1 MQDCPAFFQLFQFK
15 IMANNNIR
23 HADLS
28 KISDKLLSLE
38 AQQLFDNIQALHKK
52 LGISLIDRMNRKVI
66 DIPSWK
72 YVEDL
77 DLTVKRL
84 EAVLDEINYRS
95 IP

>member
-1 MQDCPAFFQLFQFK
+1 MGD
-15 IMANNNIR
+15 IVR

-28 KISDKLLSLE
+28 KLSDELLQLE
-38 AQQLFDNIQALHKK
+38 SQQLFDNIQLLHKR
-52 LGISLIDRMNRKVI
+52 LGISLIDRMNQKPSGL
-66 DIPSWK
+66 PSWK

-77 DLTVKRL
+77 DITVKRL